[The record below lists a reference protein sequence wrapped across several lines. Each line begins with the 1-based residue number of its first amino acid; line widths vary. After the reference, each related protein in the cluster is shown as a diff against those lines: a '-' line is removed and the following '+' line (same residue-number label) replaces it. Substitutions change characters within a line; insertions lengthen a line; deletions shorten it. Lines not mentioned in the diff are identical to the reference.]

1 MRKGIRPL
9 FSFTELST
17 IEQRVAYSL
26 AASPVSSWMLR
37 CTRAGDPKAM
47 ELDGML
53 LFTTEFDPMITLSPM
68 VTPGKTVQLAPIHTS
83 RPILM
88 P

>member
-1 MRKGIRPL
+1 
-9 FSFTELST
+9 
-17 IEQRVAYSL
+17 
-26 AASPVSSWMLR
+26 
-37 CTRAGDPKAM
+37 M

-68 VTPGKTVQLAPIHTS
+68 MTPGKMVQLAPIHTS